1 MASKAD
7 CIAKKI
13 YRCIDSPCAGVTIYH
28 IGDNNGADMKLETLK
43 TPIIEVYVQKG
54 DASITITRWGNIEGA
69 NIMVTGKYLALR
81 MSCAMTWEEIAAL
94 QVALAAA
101 NS

>member
-1 MASKAD
+1 
-7 CIAKKI
+7 
-13 YRCIDSPCAGVTIYH
+13 
-28 IGDNNGADMKLETLK
+28 MKLETIK
-43 TPIIEVYVQKG
+43 TQTIEVLVQRG
-54 DASITITRWGNIEGA
+54 DATITVTQWGNCEGA
-69 NIMVTGKYLALR
+69 NIMVTGKDLAVR

>member
-1 MASKAD
+1 
-7 CIAKKI
+7 
-13 YRCIDSPCAGVTIYH
+13 
-28 IGDNNGADMKLETLK
+28 MKLETIK
-43 TPIIEVYVQKG
+43 TPTIEIYVQQG
-54 DASITITRWGNIEGA
+54 DTTITVTQWGNMEGA
-69 NIMVTGKYLALR
+69 NIMVTNRDLAIR

>member
-1 MASKAD
+1 
-7 CIAKKI
+7 
-13 YRCIDSPCAGVTIYH
+13 
-28 IGDNNGADMKLETLK
+28 MKLETLK
-43 TPIIEVYVQKG
+43 TQTIEVFVQQG
-54 DASITITRWGNIEGA
+54 DASITITRWGNHEGA
-69 NIMVTGKYLALR
+69 NIMVTGKDLALR

>member
-1 MASKAD
+1 
-7 CIAKKI
+7 
-13 YRCIDSPCAGVTIYH
+13 
-28 IGDNNGADMKLETLK
+28 MKLETIK
-43 TPIIEVYVQKG
+43 TPTTEVFIQQG
-54 DASITITRWGNIEGA
+54 DTTITVTQWGNMEGA
-69 NIMVTGKYLALR
+69 NIMVTNRDLAIR

>member
-1 MASKAD
+1 MEL
-7 CIAKKI
+7 
-13 YRCIDSPCAGVTIYH
+13 YTI
-28 IGDNNGADMKLETLK
+28 ETP
-43 TPIIEVYVQKG
+43 TVEVFVQHG
-54 DASITITRWGNIEGA
+54 NATITVTRWGNMEGA
-69 NIMVTGKYLALR
+69 NIMVTGKDLAVR

>member
-1 MASKAD
+1 
-7 CIAKKI
+7 
-13 YRCIDSPCAGVTIYH
+13 
-28 IGDNNGADMKLETLK
+28 MKLETIK
-43 TPIIEVYVQKG
+43 TPTTEVYVQQG
-54 DASITITRWGNIEGA
+54 DTTITVTQWGNMEGA
-69 NIMVTGKYLALR
+69 NIMVTNRELAIR

>member
-1 MASKAD
+1 
-7 CIAKKI
+7 
-13 YRCIDSPCAGVTIYH
+13 
-28 IGDNNGADMKLETLK
+28 MKLETIK
-43 TPIIEVYVQKG
+43 TPTNEVYVQQG
-54 DASITITRWGNIEGA
+54 DTTITVTQWGNMEGA
-69 NIMVTGKYLALR
+69 NIMVTNRDLAIR

>member
-1 MASKAD
+1 
-7 CIAKKI
+7 
-13 YRCIDSPCAGVTIYH
+13 
-28 IGDNNGADMKLETLK
+28 MKLDTIK
-43 TPIIEVYVQKG
+43 TPTTEVYVQQG
-54 DASITITRWGNIEGA
+54 DTTITVTQWGNMEGA
-69 NIMVTGKYLALR
+69 NIMITNKDLAIR

>member
-1 MASKAD
+1 
-7 CIAKKI
+7 
-13 YRCIDSPCAGVTIYH
+13 
-28 IGDNNGADMKLETLK
+28 MKLDTIK
-43 TPIIEVYVQKG
+43 TPTTEVYVQQG
-54 DASITITRWGNIEGA
+54 DTTITVTQWGNMEGA
-69 NIMVTGKYLALR
+69 NIMVTNRDLAIR

>member
-1 MASKAD
+1 
-7 CIAKKI
+7 
-13 YRCIDSPCAGVTIYH
+13 
-28 IGDNNGADMKLETLK
+28 MKLETIN
-43 TPIIEVYVQKG
+43 TPTTEVYVQQG
-54 DASITITRWGNIEGA
+54 DTTITVTQWGNMEGA
-69 NIMVTGKYLALR
+69 NIMVTNKDLAIR

>member
-1 MASKAD
+1 
-7 CIAKKI
+7 
-13 YRCIDSPCAGVTIYH
+13 
-28 IGDNNGADMKLETLK
+28 MKLETIK
-43 TPIIEVYVQKG
+43 TPTTEVYVQQG
-54 DASITITRWGNIEGA
+54 DTTITVTQWGNMEGA
-69 NIMVTGKYLALR
+69 NIMVTNKDLAIR

>member
-1 MASKAD
+1 MNS
-7 CIAKKI
+7 
-13 YRCIDSPCAGVTIYH
+13 AGRERATI
-28 IGDNNGADMKLETLK
+28 T
-43 TPIIEVYVQKG
+43 V
-54 DASITITRWGNIEGA
+54 TRWGNLEGA
-69 NIMVTGKYLALR
+69 NIMVTGKDLALR

>member
-1 MASKAD
+1 
-7 CIAKKI
+7 
-13 YRCIDSPCAGVTIYH
+13 
-28 IGDNNGADMKLETLK
+28 MKLETIK
-43 TPIIEVYVQKG
+43 TPTTEVFVQQG
-54 DASITITRWGNIEGA
+54 DTTITVTQWGNLEGA
-69 NIMVTGKYLALR
+69 NIMVTNKDLAIR

>member
-1 MASKAD
+1 
-7 CIAKKI
+7 
-13 YRCIDSPCAGVTIYH
+13 
-28 IGDNNGADMKLETLK
+28 MKLETIK
-43 TPIIEVYVQKG
+43 TPSTEVYVQQG
-54 DASITITRWGNIEGA
+54 DTTITVTQWGNMEGA
-69 NIMVTGKYLALR
+69 NIMVTNKDLAIR